1 MVDPEEAA
9 RDHLSRIIADLS
21 RPEAYPDPVDTVELE
36 ETHASAV
43 FLAGDLVYKVKKP
56 VDFGFLDFST
66 LERRRFFTHEE
77 VRLNQRL
84 TREVYLGVVPVV
96 EVSGRLQLFGEG
108 PVVEY
113 AVQMRRL
120 PYDRMLSVL
129 LAKGLAGEETFATV
143 AERLSQFYGEAA
155 SGPGIDEW
163 GATDAVWRNIRE
175 NLDQTAPYRGT
186 IIAPFQLQLIEDVST
201 RVLGQESDRFAE
213 RAARGMIRE
222 GHGDLH
228 LAHICVEGA
237 NPANLQIFDCI
248 EFNPRLRCGDIA
260 IDAAF
265 LAMDLDYHGHR
276 ELAHAFI
283 SYLSQQLHDPDLARL
298 VHFFSIYRAHVR
310 AKVACFRSNELAPEM
325 PEYLAVKREAERYI
339 DLATS
344 YIVEPAV
351 PTMFLVGG
359 LSGTGKSVVARRL
372 ARSLEAVLVSSDVVR
387 KELAGLAPEIR
398 VPVKYGTGIY
408 TPEHTERTYET
419 ILERAQTLLAAGQSA
434 VLDATFLDPR
444 WHERAHEVASS
455 AGADVLLIECR
466 CPPAVV
472 YERLEQR
479 ARVAAEPS
487 DADWTVYQRQRERF
501 GDTLVR
507 VVKMPCIAINTD
519 QSSSLILDAILSSLR
534 LRQRL

>member
-21 RPEAYPDPVDTVELE
+21 RPEAYPDPVEAIELE

-43 FLAGDLVYKVKKP
+43 FLTSDFAYKLKKP

-66 LERRRFFTHEE
+66 LERRHFFAHEE
-77 VRLNQRL
+77 IRLNQRL
-84 TREVYLGVVPVV
+84 TRDVYLGVVPVV
-96 EVSGRLQLFGEG
+96 EVGGRLQVFGEG
-108 PVVEY
+108 PAVEY
-113 AVQMRRL
+113 AVKMRRL
-120 PYDRMLSVL
+120 PDDRMLSAL
-129 LAKGLAGEETFATV
+129 LTKGEAGEEIFAAV
-143 AERLSQFYGEAA
+143 AERLSRFYSEAA
-155 SGPGIDEW
+155 TGPGIDEW
-163 GATDAVWRNIRE
+163 GTAAAVWRNIRE
-175 NLDQTAPYRGT
+175 NLDQTEPYQRT

-201 RVLGQESDRFAE
+201 RFLDQESDCFAE

-228 LAHICVEGA
+228 LAHICVED
-237 NPANLQIFDCI
+237 ANLADLQILDCI

-260 IDAAF
+260 VDAAF

-276 ELAHAFI
+276 ELARSFI
-283 SYLSQQLHDPDLARL
+283 DHLSQRLQDPDLARL

-325 PEYLAVKREAERYI
+325 PEYLVVKREAERYI

-344 YIVEPAV
+344 YMVEPEV

-372 ARSLEAVLVSSDVVR
+372 ARSLDATLVSSDVVR
-387 KELAGLAPEIR
+387 KELAGLAPEVR

-408 TPEHTERTYET
+408 SPEHTERTYET
-419 ILERAQTLLAAGQSA
+419 MLERARSLLAAGRSV
-434 VLDATFLDPR
+434 VLDATFLDSQ

-455 AGADVLLIECR
+455 TGADVLLIECR
-466 CPPAVV
+466 CPAAVV
-472 YERLEQR
+472 YERLERR
-479 ARVAAEPS
+479 ARVASEPS

-507 VVKMPCIAINTD
+507 VLEMPCIAINTD
-519 QSSSLILDAILSSLR
+519 QSSALILDTILSSLR

>member
-21 RPEAYPDPVDTVELE
+21 RPEAYPDPVDTIELE

-43 FLAGDLVYKVKKP
+43 FLTSDFVYKVKKP

-66 LERRRFFTHEE
+66 LERREFFTHEE

-84 TREVYLGVVPVV
+84 TRDVYLGVVPVV
-96 EVSGRLQLFGEG
+96 EVDGRLQLFGEG
-108 PVVEY
+108 PAVEY
-113 AVQMRRL
+113 AVKMRRL
-120 PYDRMLSVL
+120 PDDRMLSAL
-129 LAKGLAGEETFATV
+129 LASGLASEEIFAAI
-143 AERLSQFYGEAA
+143 AERLSQFYGGAA
-155 SGPGIDEW
+155 TGPGIDEW
-163 GATDAVWRNIRE
+163 GTAAAVWRNIRE
-175 NLDQTAPYRGT
+175 NLDQTVPYLGT
-186 IIAPFQLQLIEDVST
+186 IVAPFQLQLIEEVST
-201 RVLGQESDRFAE
+201 RFLSQESNCFAE

-228 LAHICVEGA
+228 LAHICIEGP
-237 NPANLQIFDCI
+237 NLFDLQIFDCI
-248 EFNPRLRCGDIA
+248 EFNPRLRCGDVA
-260 IDAAF
+260 VDAAF

-276 ELAHAFI
+276 ELASVFI
-283 SYLSQQLHDPDLARL
+283 NHLSRELQDQDLARL

-325 PEYLAVKREAERYI
+325 PEYLAVKREAERYF

-344 YIVEPAV
+344 YIVEPEV

-372 ARSLEAVLVSSDVVR
+372 ARSLDSKLVSSDVVR
-387 KELAGLAPEIR
+387 KELAGLPPETR
-398 VPVKYGTGIY
+398 VPATYGTGIY

-419 ILERAQTLLAAGQSA
+419 ILERARALLSEGRSV
-434 VLDATFLDPR
+434 VLDATFLDSR
-444 WHERAHEVASS
+444 WHEQAHEVAASS
-455 AGADVLLIECR
+455 GADVLLIECR

-472 YERLEQR
+472 YERLERR
-479 ARVAAEPS
+479 ARVASEPS
-487 DADWTVYQRQRERF
+487 DADWAVYQQQRERF

-507 VVKMPCIAINTD
+507 VVEMPCIAINTD
-519 QSSSLILDAILSSLR
+519 QSSSLILDTILSSLR